1 MARPVKQRKPGDW
14 KGRIVIE
21 PDFDDPLPEDVL
33 AAFEGGADV
42 FLSAAS
48 IWEIVIKQ
56 SLGRLRIP
64 EPPSASA
71 ARLGFEPLA
80 VSFAHAEATALLPPL
95 HRDPFDR
102 MLVAQARTEGL
113 MLVTR
118 DPVIRTHPGV
128 AFLPA

>member
-1 MARPVKQRKPGDW
+1 VRLLLDTHAFLWWRG
-14 KGRIVIE
+14 
-21 PDFDDPLPEDVL
+21 DDPRLGEVEREAIRD
-33 AAFEGGADV
+33 GQNDV

-64 EPPSASA
+64 EPASAAA

-80 VSFAHAEATALLPPL
+80 VSFAHAEATALLPAL

-102 MLVAQARTEGL
+102 MLIAQARTEGL
-113 MLVTR
+113 ALVTH
-118 DPVIRTHPGV
+118 DPLIRTYPGV